1 MSSPIPIQN
10 IYYLLLYAWN
20 QLEEGEV
27 VDVSSLESQELV
39 DLLAWVLVRG
49 TKHLLRRGLD
59 QHYILHEEEIAG
71 VRGRILV
78 APTMRGML
86 MEHGRTRCEFDE
98 LSVDCLPNQ
107 ILLSTAR
114 RLLRSSALSSENR
127 NELRGLNRELGGISE
142 IPLSKRSF
150 RTVQLHSNN
159 RFYKFL
165 LNVCELALDLSLI
178 DENSGNYRFQ
188 DFIRDEKKLARLFE
202 NFVLNFLAR
211 ERPDLSIGRDHI
223 YWNAESDSD
232 PTLAYLPRMETDI
245 SVRSR
250 PFGRTLIID
259 TKFYKDTF
267 SKRWDKESIHSAHL
281 YQLFAYLKN
290 LEIKGGA
297 DAQAD
302 GMLLYPVVER
312 SVKFEYQLKGHR
324 LTVRTLNLAA
334 DWSDIRR
341 ELLDIVPADFSQVA
355 A

>member
-39 DLLAWVLVRG
+39 DLLASVLVRG

-59 QHYILHEEEIAG
+59 QHYILHKEEIAG

-78 APTMRGML
+78 SPTMRGML
-86 MEHGRTRCEFDE
+86 LEHGRTRCEFDE

-114 RLLRSSALSSENR
+114 RLLRSPVLSRENR
-127 NELRGLNRELGGISE
+127 DELRGLNRELGGISE
-142 IPLSKRSF
+142 IALSKRSF

-165 LNVCELALDLSLI
+165 LNICELALDLSLV
-178 DENSGNYRFQ
+178 DENAGNYRFQ
-188 DFIRDEKKLARLFE
+188 DFIRDERKLAQLFE
-202 NFVLNFLAR
+202 KFVLNFLSH
-211 ERPDLSIGRDHI
+211 ERPDLRIGSEQIR
-223 YWNAESDSD
+223 WNATSDSD
-232 PTLAYLPRMETDI
+232 PNLAYLPLMRTDI

-250 PFGRTLIID
+250 QYDKTLIID

-267 SKRWDKESIHSAHL
+267 GKWWDKESIHSAHL

-290 LEIKGGA
+290 LEPKGGA

-312 SVKFEYQLKGHR
+312 SVNFEYHLEKHL

-334 DWSDIRR
+334 HWSDIRK
-341 ELLDIVPADFSQVA
+341 ELLDIVPLDFAYA
-355 A
+355 AA

>member
-10 IYYLLLYAWN
+10 IYYLLLYAWD

-27 VDVSSLESQELV
+27 VDVSSLDSQELV
-39 DLLAWVLVRG
+39 DLLASVLVRG

-78 APTMRGML
+78 SPTMRHML
-86 MEHGRTRCEFDE
+86 MQHGRTRCEFDE

-114 RLLRSSALSSENR
+114 RLLRSSVLSSENR

-165 LNVCELALDLSLI
+165 LNVCELALDLSLVS
-178 DENSGNYRFQ
+178 EESGNYRFQ

-202 NFVLNFLAR
+202 NFVLNFLSR

-223 YWNAESDSD
+223 YWNAESDAD
-232 PTLAYLPRMETDI
+232 PSLAYLPRMETDI
-245 SVRSR
+245 SVR
-250 PFGRTLIID
+250 GRRNEKTLIID

-290 LEIKGGA
+290 LEPKGGA
-297 DAQAD
+297 DARAD

-312 SVKFEYQLKGHR
+312 SVNFEYRLHNHR
-324 LTVRTLNLAA
+324 LTVRTLNLGAHWA
-334 DWSDIRR
+334 DIRK
-341 ELLDIVPADFSQVA
+341 ELIELVPLEFDRSA

>member
-27 VDVSSLESQELV
+27 VDVSELDSQELV
-39 DLLAWVLVRG
+39 DLLASVLVRG
-49 TKHLLRRGLD
+49 VKHILRRGLD

-78 APTMRGML
+78 SPTMRGML
-86 MEHGRTRCEFDE
+86 MQHGRTRCEFDE

-114 RLLRSSALSSENR
+114 RLLRSPVLSSENR

-150 RTVQLHSNN
+150 RVVQLHSNN

-165 LNVCELALDLSLI
+165 LNICELALDLSLV
-178 DENSGNYRFQ
+178 DENAGNYRFQ
-188 DFIRDEKKLARLFE
+188 DFIRDERKLARLFE

-223 YWNAESDSD
+223 QWNAESDSD
-232 PTLAYLPRMETDI
+232 PTLSYLPRMETDI

-250 PFGRTLIID
+250 LSGKTLIID

-267 SKRWDKESIHSAHL
+267 TKRWDKESIHSAHL

-290 LEIKGGA
+290 LEFRGTG
-297 DAQAD
+297 DSEAD

-312 SVKFEYQLKGHR
+312 SVKLDYQLQNHR

-334 DWSDIRR
+334 HWSELRN
-341 ELLDIVPADFSQVA
+341 ELLDVIPLDFSSA
-355 A
+355 AA